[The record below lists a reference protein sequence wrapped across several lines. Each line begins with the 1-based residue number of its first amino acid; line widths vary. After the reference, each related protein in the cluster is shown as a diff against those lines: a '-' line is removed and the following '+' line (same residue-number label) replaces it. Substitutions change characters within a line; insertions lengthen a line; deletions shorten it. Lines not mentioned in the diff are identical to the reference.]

1 MSNSIH
7 IVCPRCQSINRVPAN
22 KLAEKPN
29 CGRCQHPLFTGEPIE
44 LTTATVEDI
53 TDLERIEQALNSMR
67 LHRQELASHV
77 PGMLYQYRLRPDGS
91 SHFPYASAKIREIY
105 GVGPEDVVEDA
116 TPVFAAL
123 HPEDRDRVHETIQ
136 ASRQSLALWHDE
148 YRVQFPDG
156 RVIWVEGEASPEAMP
171 DGSILW
177 HGYIHDVTSRR
188 RSAEELRLAAK
199 VFAHA
204 GEGILVTD
212 AQAHIVN
219 VNRAFTVITGYAREE
234 VLGQTPRLLESD
246 RYDDEFYQTVW
257 QALLEHD
264 YWHGEFWYR
273 RKNGSQFAA
282 LLTISA
288 VPDMQGHIEHYAA
301 MFSDITALKENQQ
314 QLERIAHYDLLT
326 GLPNRLLLGDRLK
339 QAICQTR
346 RRGMHLAVVFIDLDG
361 FKKVNDQHGH
371 AVGDK
376 LLSVLSRRMTQVLRE
391 GDTLARL
398 GGDEF
403 VAVLVDLPDISIS
416 VPILDRLIE
425 VAAQPVPVGDALCE
439 VSASIGVSYYP
450 QVEDIDADQLLR
462 QADQAMYLAKQA
474 GKNRYHIF
482 DTEKDRTLRTRHER
496 LDSIEN
502 ALANGQFL
510 LYFQPKVNMR
520 TGEVLGAEALIRWQH
535 PARGLLSPASF
546 IPIIENHPLGIN
558 VGKWTI
564 EAALTQIEIWRKAGL
579 HVPISVNIGAR
590 DLLQPDF
597 IMHLRGMLSRH
608 PGAQPQDLELE
619 ILETSAVEDFG
630 QVSQLM
636 TLCERMGL
644 RFALD
649 DFGSGYSSLTYL
661 KRLPAYL
668 LKIDQGFIRDML
680 EDPDDIA
687 ILDALLALARSFGR
701 NCIAEGVESIQHGEM
716 LLRLGCEWGQ
726 GYAIGHP
733 MPVHEF
739 EQWLHTWQVPLSWK
753 GFDPDSR
760 AALPM
765 PFTYADH
772 RVWISQMIDYLSGKT
787 QAPPQSETF
796 QYWRDQSGRPTFFG
810 KDPNDQVDVLHQSIQ
825 QLAHSL
831 SEMKNAG
838 RVEALR
844 AGIDRLQH
852 LQADLLSLLPPDQKP
867 D

>member
-1 MSNSIH
+1 M
-7 IVCPRCQSINRVPAN
+7 
-22 KLAEKPN
+22 
-29 CGRCQHPLFTGEPIE
+29 
-44 LTTATVEDI
+44 
-53 TDLERIEQALNSMR
+53 
-67 LHRQELASHV
+67 
-77 PGMLYQYRLRPDGS
+77 
-91 SHFPYASAKIREIY
+91 
-105 GVGPEDVVEDA
+105 
-116 TPVFAAL
+116 
-123 HPEDRDRVHETIQ
+123 
-136 ASRQSLALWHDE
+136 
-148 YRVQFPDG
+148 
-156 RVIWVEGEASPEAMP
+156 
-171 DGSILW
+171 
-177 HGYIHDVTSRR
+177 
-188 RSAEELRLAAK
+188 
-199 VFAHA
+199 
-204 GEGILVTD
+204 
-212 AQAHIVN
+212 
-219 VNRAFTVITGYAREE
+219 
-234 VLGQTPRLLESD
+234 GQTPRLLESD

-257 QALLEHD
+257 QALREHD
-264 YWHGEFWYR
+264 YWHGELWCR

-288 VPDMQGHIEHYAA
+288 VPDMRGNIEHYAA

-314 QLERIAHYDLLT
+314 QLERVAHYDLLT

-339 QAICQTR
+339 QAIGQTR

-403 VAVLVDLPDISIS
+403 VAVLVDLPDVSIS

-425 VAAQPVPVGDALCE
+425 VAAQPVPIGDALCE

-450 QVEDIDADQLLR
+450 QLEDIDADQLLR
-462 QADQAMYLAKQA
+462 QADQAMYRAKQA
-474 GKNRYHIF
+474 GKNRYHVF
-482 DTEKDRTLRTRHER
+482 DTEKDRTLRTRHEG

-546 IPIIENHPLGIN
+546 IPIIENHPLGVD

-564 EAALTQIEIWRKAGL
+564 EAALTQIEVWRKAGL

-590 DLLQPDF
+590 HLLQPDF
-597 IMHLRGMLSRH
+597 TMHLRGMLSRH

-619 ILETSAVEDFG
+619 ILETSAVEDFV

-636 TLCERMGL
+636 ALCERMGL

-661 KRLPAYL
+661 KRLPAHL

-701 NCIAEGVESIQHGEM
+701 NCIAEGVESIRHGEM
-716 LLRLGCEWGQ
+716 LLRMGCEWGQ

-733 MPVHEF
+733 MPAHEF

-753 GFDPDSR
+753 GFKPDSR
-760 AALPM
+760 AALPV

-787 QAPPQSETF
+787 QVPPQSETL

-810 KDPNDQVDVLHQSIQ
+810 KDPDDPVDVLHQSIQ
-825 QLAHSL
+825 QMAHAL
-831 SEMKNAG
+831 SEMKKAG
-838 RVEALR
+838 RVKALR
-844 AGIDRLQH
+844 AGIDKLQH
-852 LQADLLSLLPPDQKP
+852 LQADLLGLLPPDQKP

>member
-1 MSNSIH
+1 M
-7 IVCPRCQSINRVPAN
+7 
-22 KLAEKPN
+22 
-29 CGRCQHPLFTGEPIE
+29 
-44 LTTATVEDI
+44 
-53 TDLERIEQALNSMR
+53 
-67 LHRQELASHV
+67 
-77 PGMLYQYRLRPDGS
+77 
-91 SHFPYASAKIREIY
+91 
-105 GVGPEDVVEDA
+105 
-116 TPVFAAL
+116 
-123 HPEDRDRVHETIQ
+123 
-136 ASRQSLALWHDE
+136 
-148 YRVQFPDG
+148 
-156 RVIWVEGEASPEAMP
+156 
-171 DGSILW
+171 
-177 HGYIHDVTSRR
+177 
-188 RSAEELRLAAK
+188 
-199 VFAHA
+199 
-204 GEGILVTD
+204 
-212 AQAHIVN
+212 
-219 VNRAFTVITGYAREE
+219 
-234 VLGQTPRLLESD
+234 GQTPRLLESD
-246 RYDDEFYQTVW
+246 RYDDEFYQTIW
-257 QALLEHD
+257 QALREHD
-264 YWHGEFWYR
+264 YWHGELWCR

-288 VPDMQGHIEHYAA
+288 VPDMQGNIEHYAA

-314 QLERIAHYDLLT
+314 QLERVAHYDLLT

-339 QAICQTR
+339 QAIRQTR

-371 AVGDK
+371 GVGDK

-391 GDTLARL
+391 DDTLARL

-403 VAVLVDLPDISIS
+403 VAILIDLPDISLS

-425 VAAQPVPVGDALCE
+425 VAAQPVPIGDALCE

-450 QVEDIDADQLLR
+450 QGEDIDADQLLR
-462 QADQAMYLAKQA
+462 QADQAMYRAKQA
-474 GKNRYHIF
+474 GKNRYHVF
-482 DTEKDRTLRTRHER
+482 DTEKDRTLRLRHEG

-502 ALANGQFL
+502 ALANGHFL

-546 IPIIENHPLGIN
+546 LPLIENHPLGIA

-579 HVPISVNIGAR
+579 NVPISVNIDAEH
-590 DLLQPDF
+590 LLQPDF

-608 PGAQPQDLELE
+608 PGAQLQDLELE
-619 ILETSAVEDFG
+619 ILETSAVEDFV
-630 QVSQLM
+630 QVSQSM
-636 TLCERMGL
+636 ALCERMGL

-701 NCIAEGVESIQHGEM
+701 NCIAEGVESIKHGEI

-753 GFDPDSR
+753 GFKPDSR
-760 AALPM
+760 AALPV

-787 QAPPQSETF
+787 QVPPQSETL

-810 KDPNDQVDVLHQSIQ
+810 KDPDDQVDALHQSIQ
-825 QLAHSL
+825 QLAHTL

-844 AGIDRLQH
+844 AGIDKLQH
-852 LQADLLSLLPPDQKP
+852 LQADLLGLLPPDQKP

>member
-67 LHRQELASHV
+67 LQRQELASHV

>member
-1 MSNSIH
+1 M
-7 IVCPRCQSINRVPAN
+7 
-22 KLAEKPN
+22 
-29 CGRCQHPLFTGEPIE
+29 
-44 LTTATVEDI
+44 
-53 TDLERIEQALNSMR
+53 
-67 LHRQELASHV
+67 
-77 PGMLYQYRLRPDGS
+77 
-91 SHFPYASAKIREIY
+91 
-105 GVGPEDVVEDA
+105 
-116 TPVFAAL
+116 
-123 HPEDRDRVHETIQ
+123 
-136 ASRQSLALWHDE
+136 
-148 YRVQFPDG
+148 
-156 RVIWVEGEASPEAMP
+156 
-171 DGSILW
+171 
-177 HGYIHDVTSRR
+177 
-188 RSAEELRLAAK
+188 
-199 VFAHA
+199 
-204 GEGILVTD
+204 
-212 AQAHIVN
+212 
-219 VNRAFTVITGYAREE
+219 
-234 VLGQTPRLLESD
+234 GQTPRLLESD

-257 QALLEHD
+257 QALREHD
-264 YWHGEFWYR
+264 YWHGELWCR

-288 VPDMQGHIEHYAA
+288 VPDMRGNIEHYAA

-314 QLERIAHYDLLT
+314 QLERVAHYDLLT

-339 QAICQTR
+339 QAIRQTR

-403 VAVLVDLPDISIS
+403 VAILVDLPDISVSI
-416 VPILDRLIE
+416 PILDRLIE
-425 VAAQPVPVGDALCE
+425 VAAQPVPIGDALCE

-450 QVEDIDADQLLR
+450 QGEDIDADQLLR
-462 QADQAMYLAKQA
+462 QADQAMYRAKQA
-474 GKNRYHIF
+474 GKNRYHVF
-482 DTEKDRTLRTRHER
+482 DTEKDRTLRTRHDGF
-496 LDSIEN
+496 DSIEN

-535 PARGLLSPASF
+535 PTRGLLSPASF
-546 IPIIENHPLGIN
+546 IPIIENHPLGID

-564 EAALTQIEIWRKAGL
+564 EAALTQIEVWRKADL

-590 DLLQPDF
+590 HLLQPDF

-619 ILETSAVEDFG
+619 ILETSAVEDFV

-636 TLCERMGL
+636 ALCERMGL

-661 KRLPAYL
+661 KRLPAHL

-716 LLRLGCEWGQ
+716 LLRMGCEWGQ

-733 MPVHEF
+733 MPAHEF

-753 GFDPDSR
+753 GFKPDSR
-760 AALPM
+760 SSLPV
-765 PFTYADH
+765 PFTYVDH

-787 QAPPQSETF
+787 QVPPQPEAL

-810 KDPNDQVDVLHQSIQ
+810 KDPDDQVDVLHQSIQ
-825 QLAHSL
+825 QLAHTL

-844 AGIDRLQH
+844 AGIDKLQH
-852 LQADLLSLLPPDQKP
+852 LQADLLGLLPPDQKP

>member
-1 MSNSIH
+1 
-7 IVCPRCQSINRVPAN
+7 
-22 KLAEKPN
+22 
-29 CGRCQHPLFTGEPIE
+29 
-44 LTTATVEDI
+44 
-53 TDLERIEQALNSMR
+53 
-67 LHRQELASHV
+67 
-77 PGMLYQYRLRPDGS
+77 
-91 SHFPYASAKIREIY
+91 
-105 GVGPEDVVEDA
+105 
-116 TPVFAAL
+116 
-123 HPEDRDRVHETIQ
+123 
-136 ASRQSLALWHDE
+136 
-148 YRVQFPDG
+148 
-156 RVIWVEGEASPEAMP
+156 MP

-199 VFAHA
+199 VFEHA
-204 GEGILVTD
+204 GEGILITD
-212 AQAHIVN
+212 AQGHIVN
-219 VNRAFTVITGYAREE
+219 VNRAFSVITGYAREE
-234 VLGQTPRLLESD
+234 VMGQTPRLLESD

-257 QALLEHD
+257 QALREHD
-264 YWHGEFWYR
+264 YWHGELWCR

-288 VPDMQGHIEHYAA
+288 VPDMRGNIEHYAA

-314 QLERIAHYDLLT
+314 QLERVAHYDLLT

-339 QAICQTR
+339 QAIRQTR

-371 AVGDK
+371 GVGDK

-403 VAVLVDLPDISIS
+403 VAILVDLPDISVS

-425 VAAQPVPVGDALCE
+425 VAAQPVPIGDALCE

-450 QVEDIDADQLLR
+450 QGEDIDADQLLR
-462 QADQAMYLAKQA
+462 QADQAMYRAKQA
-474 GKNRYHIF
+474 GKNRYHVF
-482 DTEKDRTLRTRHER
+482 DTEKDRTLRTRQEGF
-496 LDSIEN
+496 DSIEN

-510 LYFQPKVNMR
+510 LYYQPKVNMR

-535 PARGLLSPASF
+535 PTRGLLSPASF
-546 IPIIENHPLGIN
+546 IPIIENHPLGID
-558 VGKWTI
+558 VGEWTI
-564 EAALTQIEIWRKAGL
+564 EAALTQIEVWRKAGL

-590 DLLQPDF
+590 HLLQPDF

-619 ILETSAVEDFG
+619 ILETSAVEDFV

-636 TLCERMGL
+636 ALCERMGL

-661 KRLPAYL
+661 KRLPAHL
-668 LKIDQGFIRDML
+668 IKIDQGFIRDML

-687 ILDALLALARSFGR
+687 ILDALLALASSFGR

-733 MPVHEF
+733 MPAHEF

-753 GFDPDSR
+753 GFKPDSR
-760 AALPM
+760 SALLV

-772 RVWISQMIDYLSGKT
+772 GAWISQMIDYLSGKT
-787 QAPPQSETF
+787 QVPPQSETL

-825 QLAHSL
+825 QLAHTL

-844 AGIDRLQH
+844 AGIDKLQH
-852 LQADLLSLLPPDQKP
+852 LQADLLGLLPPDQKP

>member
-1 MSNSIH
+1 M
-7 IVCPRCQSINRVPAN
+7 
-22 KLAEKPN
+22 
-29 CGRCQHPLFTGEPIE
+29 
-44 LTTATVEDI
+44 
-53 TDLERIEQALNSMR
+53 
-67 LHRQELASHV
+67 
-77 PGMLYQYRLRPDGS
+77 
-91 SHFPYASAKIREIY
+91 
-105 GVGPEDVVEDA
+105 
-116 TPVFAAL
+116 
-123 HPEDRDRVHETIQ
+123 
-136 ASRQSLALWHDE
+136 
-148 YRVQFPDG
+148 
-156 RVIWVEGEASPEAMP
+156 
-171 DGSILW
+171 
-177 HGYIHDVTSRR
+177 
-188 RSAEELRLAAK
+188 
-199 VFAHA
+199 
-204 GEGILVTD
+204 
-212 AQAHIVN
+212 
-219 VNRAFTVITGYAREE
+219 
-234 VLGQTPRLLESD
+234 GQTPRLLESD

-257 QALLEHD
+257 QALCEHD
-264 YWHGEFWYR
+264 YWHGELWCR

-288 VPDMQGHIEHYAA
+288 VPDMRGNIEHYAA

-314 QLERIAHYDLLT
+314 QLERVAHYDLLT

-339 QAICQTR
+339 QAIRQTR

-371 AVGDK
+371 GVGDK

-391 GDTLARL
+391 DDTLARL

-403 VAVLVDLPDISIS
+403 VAVLIDLPDISLS

-425 VAAQPVPVGDALCE
+425 VAAQPVPIGDALCE

-450 QVEDIDADQLLR
+450 QAEDIDADQLLR
-462 QADQAMYLAKQA
+462 QADQAMYFAKQA
-474 GKNRYHIF
+474 GKNRYHVF
-482 DTEKDRTLRTRHER
+482 DTEKDRTLRLRHEG

-546 IPIIENHPLGIN
+546 LPLIENHPLGIA

-579 HVPISVNIGAR
+579 NVPISVNIDAEH
-590 DLLQPDF
+590 LLQPDF

-619 ILETSAVEDFG
+619 ILETSAVEDFV
-630 QVSQLM
+630 QVSQSM
-636 TLCERMGL
+636 ALCERMGL

-701 NCIAEGVESIQHGEM
+701 NCIAEGVESIKHGEI

-753 GFDPDSR
+753 GFKPDSR
-760 AALPM
+760 AALPV

-787 QAPPQSETF
+787 QVPPQSETL

-810 KDPNDQVDVLHQSIQ
+810 KNPDDQVDALHQSIQ
-825 QLAHSL
+825 QLAHTL

-844 AGIDRLQH
+844 AGIDKLQH
-852 LQADLLSLLPPDQKP
+852 LQADLLGLLPPDQKP

>member
-1 MSNSIH
+1 
-7 IVCPRCQSINRVPAN
+7 
-22 KLAEKPN
+22 
-29 CGRCQHPLFTGEPIE
+29 
-44 LTTATVEDI
+44 
-53 TDLERIEQALNSMR
+53 
-67 LHRQELASHV
+67 
-77 PGMLYQYRLRPDGS
+77 
-91 SHFPYASAKIREIY
+91 
-105 GVGPEDVVEDA
+105 
-116 TPVFAAL
+116 
-123 HPEDRDRVHETIQ
+123 
-136 ASRQSLALWHDE
+136 
-148 YRVQFPDG
+148 
-156 RVIWVEGEASPEAMP
+156 
-171 DGSILW
+171 
-177 HGYIHDVTSRR
+177 
-188 RSAEELRLAAK
+188 
-199 VFAHA
+199 
-204 GEGILVTD
+204 
-212 AQAHIVN
+212 
-219 VNRAFTVITGYAREE
+219 
-234 VLGQTPRLLESD
+234 
-246 RYDDEFYQTVW
+246 
-257 QALLEHD
+257 
-264 YWHGEFWYR
+264 
-273 RKNGSQFAA
+273 
-282 LLTISA
+282 
-288 VPDMQGHIEHYAA
+288 
-301 MFSDITALKENQQ
+301 
-314 QLERIAHYDLLT
+314 
-326 GLPNRLLLGDRLK
+326 
-339 QAICQTR
+339 
-346 RRGMHLAVVFIDLDG
+346 MHLAVVFIDLDG

-391 GDTLARL
+391 DDTLARL

-403 VAVLVDLPDISIS
+403 VAILVDLPDISIS

-425 VAAQPVPVGDALCE
+425 VAAQPVPIGDALCE

-450 QVEDIDADQLLR
+450 QGEDIDADQLLR
-462 QADQAMYLAKQA
+462 QADQAMYRAKQA
-474 GKNRYHIF
+474 GKNRYHVF
-482 DTEKDRTLRTRHER
+482 DSETDHQLRNRYEG
-496 LDSIEN
+496 LDSIAN

-535 PARGLLSPASF
+535 PTRGLLSPASF
-546 IPIIENHPLGIN
+546 IPIIENHPLGID
-558 VGKWTI
+558 VGQWTI
-564 EAALTQIEIWRKAGL
+564 EAALTQIEVWRKAGL
-579 HVPISVNIGAR
+579 HVPISVNIGVR
-590 DLLQPDF
+590 HLLQPDF

-619 ILETSAVEDFG
+619 ILETSAVEDFV

-661 KRLPAYL
+661 KRLPAHL

-701 NCIAEGVESIQHGEM
+701 NCIAEGVESIRHGEM
-716 LLRLGCEWGQ
+716 LLRMGCEWGQ

-733 MPVHEF
+733 MPAHEF

-753 GFDPDSR
+753 GFKPDSR
-760 AALPM
+760 SALPV

-787 QAPPQSETF
+787 QVPPQPETL

-810 KDPNDQVDVLHQSIQ
+810 KDPDDQVDVLHQSIQ
-825 QLAHSL
+825 QLAHTL

-844 AGIDRLQH
+844 AGIDKLQH
-852 LQADLLSLLPPDQKP
+852 LQADLLGLLPPDQKP

>member
-1 MSNSIH
+1 
-7 IVCPRCQSINRVPAN
+7 
-22 KLAEKPN
+22 
-29 CGRCQHPLFTGEPIE
+29 
-44 LTTATVEDI
+44 
-53 TDLERIEQALNSMR
+53 
-67 LHRQELASHV
+67 
-77 PGMLYQYRLRPDGS
+77 
-91 SHFPYASAKIREIY
+91 
-105 GVGPEDVVEDA
+105 
-116 TPVFAAL
+116 
-123 HPEDRDRVHETIQ
+123 
-136 ASRQSLALWHDE
+136 
-148 YRVQFPDG
+148 
-156 RVIWVEGEASPEAMP
+156 
-171 DGSILW
+171 
-177 HGYIHDVTSRR
+177 
-188 RSAEELRLAAK
+188 
-199 VFAHA
+199 
-204 GEGILVTD
+204 
-212 AQAHIVN
+212 
-219 VNRAFTVITGYAREE
+219 
-234 VLGQTPRLLESD
+234 
-246 RYDDEFYQTVW
+246 
-257 QALLEHD
+257 
-264 YWHGEFWYR
+264 
-273 RKNGSQFAA
+273 
-282 LLTISA
+282 
-288 VPDMQGHIEHYAA
+288 

-314 QLERIAHYDLLT
+314 QLERVAHYDLLT

-339 QAICQTR
+339 QAIAQTR
-346 RRGMHLAVVFIDLDG
+346 RRGMHLVVDLIDLDG

-403 VAVLVDLPDISIS
+403 VAVLVDLPDISLS

-425 VAAQPVPVGDALCE
+425 VAAQPVPIGDALCE

-450 QVEDIDADQLLR
+450 QAEDIDADQLLR
-462 QADQAMYLAKQA
+462 QADQAMYFAKQA
-474 GKNRYHIF
+474 GKNRYHVF
-482 DTEKDRTLRTRHER
+482 DTEKDRTLRLRHEG

-546 IPIIENHPLGIN
+546 LPLIENHPLGIA

-579 HVPISVNIGAR
+579 NVPISVNIDAEH
-590 DLLQPDF
+590 LLQPDF

-619 ILETSAVEDFG
+619 ILETSAVEDFV
-630 QVSQLM
+630 QVSQSM
-636 TLCERMGL
+636 ALCERMGL

-701 NCIAEGVESIQHGEM
+701 NCIAEGVESIKHGEI

-753 GFDPDSR
+753 GFKPDSR
-760 AALPM
+760 AALPV

-787 QAPPQSETF
+787 QVPPQSETL

-825 QLAHSL
+825 QLAHTL

-844 AGIDRLQH
+844 AGIDKLQH
-852 LQADLLSLLPPDQKP
+852 LQADLLGLLPPDQKP

>member
-1 MSNSIH
+1 
-7 IVCPRCQSINRVPAN
+7 
-22 KLAEKPN
+22 
-29 CGRCQHPLFTGEPIE
+29 
-44 LTTATVEDI
+44 
-53 TDLERIEQALNSMR
+53 
-67 LHRQELASHV
+67 
-77 PGMLYQYRLRPDGS
+77 
-91 SHFPYASAKIREIY
+91 
-105 GVGPEDVVEDA
+105 
-116 TPVFAAL
+116 
-123 HPEDRDRVHETIQ
+123 
-136 ASRQSLALWHDE
+136 
-148 YRVQFPDG
+148 
-156 RVIWVEGEASPEAMP
+156 
-171 DGSILW
+171 
-177 HGYIHDVTSRR
+177 
-188 RSAEELRLAAK
+188 
-199 VFAHA
+199 
-204 GEGILVTD
+204 
-212 AQAHIVN
+212 
-219 VNRAFTVITGYAREE
+219 
-234 VLGQTPRLLESD
+234 
-246 RYDDEFYQTVW
+246 
-257 QALLEHD
+257 
-264 YWHGEFWYR
+264 
-273 RKNGSQFAA
+273 
-282 LLTISA
+282 
-288 VPDMQGHIEHYAA
+288 MQGNIEHYAA

-314 QLERIAHYDLLT
+314 QLERVAHYDLLT

-339 QAICQTR
+339 QAIAQTR
-346 RRGMHLAVVFIDLDG
+346 RRGMHLVVVLIDLDG

-403 VAVLVDLPDISIS
+403 VAVLVDLPDISLS

-425 VAAQPVPVGDALCE
+425 VAAQPVPIGDALCE

-450 QVEDIDADQLLR
+450 QAEDIDADQLLR
-462 QADQAMYLAKQA
+462 QADQAMYFAKQA
-474 GKNRYHIF
+474 GKNRYHVF
-482 DTEKDRTLRTRHER
+482 DTEKDRTLRLRHEG

-546 IPIIENHPLGIN
+546 LPLIENHPLGIA

-579 HVPISVNIGAR
+579 NVPISVNIDAEH
-590 DLLQPDF
+590 LLQPDF

-619 ILETSAVEDFG
+619 ILETSAVEDFV
-630 QVSQLM
+630 QVSQSM
-636 TLCERMGL
+636 ALCERMGL

-701 NCIAEGVESIQHGEM
+701 NCIAEGVESIKHGEI

-753 GFDPDSR
+753 GFKPDSR
-760 AALPM
+760 AALPV

-787 QAPPQSETF
+787 QVPPQSETL

-825 QLAHSL
+825 QLAHTL

-844 AGIDRLQH
+844 AGIDKLQH
-852 LQADLLSLLPPDQKP
+852 LQADLLGLLPPDQKP

>member
-1 MSNSIH
+1 MSNTIH
-7 IVCPRCQSINRVPAN
+7 IICPRCQSINRVPAN

-67 LHRQELASHV
+67 LQRQELASHV

-701 NCIAEGVESIQHGEM
+701 NCIAEGVESIQHGEI

-753 GFDPDSR
+753 GFEPDSR

>member
-1 MSNSIH
+1 
-7 IVCPRCQSINRVPAN
+7 
-22 KLAEKPN
+22 
-29 CGRCQHPLFTGEPIE
+29 
-44 LTTATVEDI
+44 
-53 TDLERIEQALNSMR
+53 
-67 LHRQELASHV
+67 
-77 PGMLYQYRLRPDGS
+77 
-91 SHFPYASAKIREIY
+91 
-105 GVGPEDVVEDA
+105 
-116 TPVFAAL
+116 
-123 HPEDRDRVHETIQ
+123 
-136 ASRQSLALWHDE
+136 
-148 YRVQFPDG
+148 
-156 RVIWVEGEASPEAMP
+156 
-171 DGSILW
+171 
-177 HGYIHDVTSRR
+177 
-188 RSAEELRLAAK
+188 
-199 VFAHA
+199 
-204 GEGILVTD
+204 
-212 AQAHIVN
+212 
-219 VNRAFTVITGYAREE
+219 
-234 VLGQTPRLLESD
+234 
-246 RYDDEFYQTVW
+246 
-257 QALLEHD
+257 
-264 YWHGEFWYR
+264 
-273 RKNGSQFAA
+273 
-282 LLTISA
+282 
-288 VPDMQGHIEHYAA
+288 

-314 QLERIAHYDLLT
+314 QLERVAHYDLLT

-339 QAICQTR
+339 QAIRQTR
-346 RRGMHLAVVFIDLDG
+346 RRGMHLAVVLIDLDG

-403 VAVLVDLPDISIS
+403 VAVLVDLPDISLS

-425 VAAQPVPVGDALCE
+425 VAAQPVPIGDALCE

-450 QVEDIDADQLLR
+450 QAEDIDADQLLR
-462 QADQAMYLAKQA
+462 QADQAMYFAKQA
-474 GKNRYHIF
+474 GKNRYHVF
-482 DTEKDRTLRTRHER
+482 DTEKDRTLRLRHEG

-546 IPIIENHPLGIN
+546 LPLIENHPLGIA

-579 HVPISVNIGAR
+579 NVPISVNIDAEH
-590 DLLQPDF
+590 LLQPDF

-619 ILETSAVEDFG
+619 ILETSAVEDFV
-630 QVSQLM
+630 QVSQSM
-636 TLCERMGL
+636 ALCERMGL

-701 NCIAEGVESIQHGEM
+701 NCIAEGVESIKHGEI

-753 GFDPDSR
+753 GFKPDSR
-760 AALPM
+760 AALPV

-787 QAPPQSETF
+787 QVPPQSETL

-825 QLAHSL
+825 QLAHTL

-844 AGIDRLQH
+844 AGIDKLQH
-852 LQADLLSLLPPDQKP
+852 LQADLLGLLPPDQKP

>member
-1 MSNSIH
+1 
-7 IVCPRCQSINRVPAN
+7 
-22 KLAEKPN
+22 
-29 CGRCQHPLFTGEPIE
+29 
-44 LTTATVEDI
+44 
-53 TDLERIEQALNSMR
+53 
-67 LHRQELASHV
+67 
-77 PGMLYQYRLRPDGS
+77 
-91 SHFPYASAKIREIY
+91 
-105 GVGPEDVVEDA
+105 
-116 TPVFAAL
+116 
-123 HPEDRDRVHETIQ
+123 
-136 ASRQSLALWHDE
+136 
-148 YRVQFPDG
+148 
-156 RVIWVEGEASPEAMP
+156 
-171 DGSILW
+171 
-177 HGYIHDVTSRR
+177 
-188 RSAEELRLAAK
+188 
-199 VFAHA
+199 
-204 GEGILVTD
+204 
-212 AQAHIVN
+212 
-219 VNRAFTVITGYAREE
+219 
-234 VLGQTPRLLESD
+234 LGQTPRLLESD

-257 QALLEHD
+257 QALREHD
-264 YWHGEFWYR
+264 YWHGELWCR

-314 QLERIAHYDLLT
+314 QLERVAHYDLLT
-326 GLPNRLLLGDRLK
+326 GLPNRLLLGERLK
-339 QAICQTR
+339 QAIRQTR

-371 AVGDK
+371 GVGDK

-403 VAVLVDLPDISIS
+403 VAVLVDLPENSFS
-416 VPILDRLIE
+416 LPILDRLIE
-425 VAAQPVPVGDALCE
+425 VAAQPVPIGDALCE

-450 QVEDIDADQLLR
+450 QGEDIDADQLLR
-462 QADQAMYLAKQA
+462 QADQAMYRAKQA
-474 GKNRYHIF
+474 GKNRYHVF
-482 DTEKDRTLRTRHER
+482 DSETDRTLRTRHEG

-535 PARGLLSPASF
+535 PTRGLLSPASF
-546 IPIIENHPLGIN
+546 IPIIENHPLGID

-564 EAALTQIEIWRKAGL
+564 EAALTQIEVWRNAGL

-590 DLLQPDF
+590 HLLQPDF

-608 PGAQPQDLELE
+608 PGVQPQDLELE
-619 ILETSAVEDFG
+619 ILETSAVEDFV

-636 TLCERMGL
+636 ALCERMGL

-668 LKIDQGFIRDML
+668 LKIDQGFIRGML

-701 NCIAEGVESIQHGEM
+701 NCIAEGVESIKHGEM

-739 EQWLHTWQVPLSWK
+739 EQWLYTWQVPLSWK
-753 GFDPDSR
+753 GFKPDSR
-760 AALPM
+760 AALPV

-787 QAPPQSETF
+787 QVPPQ
-796 QYWRDQSGRPTFFG
+796 P
-810 KDPNDQVDVLHQSIQ
+810 
-825 QLAHSL
+825 
-831 SEMKNAG
+831 
-838 RVEALR
+838 EALQGTSKNPHPEGDPIKSE
-844 AGIDRLQH
+844 AD
-852 LQADLLSLLPPDQKP
+852 QAEG
-867 D
+867 

>member
-1 MSNSIH
+1 M
-7 IVCPRCQSINRVPAN
+7 
-22 KLAEKPN
+22 
-29 CGRCQHPLFTGEPIE
+29 
-44 LTTATVEDI
+44 
-53 TDLERIEQALNSMR
+53 
-67 LHRQELASHV
+67 
-77 PGMLYQYRLRPDGS
+77 
-91 SHFPYASAKIREIY
+91 
-105 GVGPEDVVEDA
+105 
-116 TPVFAAL
+116 
-123 HPEDRDRVHETIQ
+123 
-136 ASRQSLALWHDE
+136 
-148 YRVQFPDG
+148 
-156 RVIWVEGEASPEAMP
+156 
-171 DGSILW
+171 
-177 HGYIHDVTSRR
+177 
-188 RSAEELRLAAK
+188 
-199 VFAHA
+199 
-204 GEGILVTD
+204 
-212 AQAHIVN
+212 
-219 VNRAFTVITGYAREE
+219 
-234 VLGQTPRLLESD
+234 GQTPRLLESD

-257 QALLEHD
+257 QALREHD
-264 YWHGEFWYR
+264 YWHGELWCR

-288 VPDMQGHIEHYAA
+288 VPDMQGNIEHYAA

-314 QLERIAHYDLLT
+314 QLERVAHYDLLT

-339 QAICQTR
+339 QAIRQTR

-371 AVGDK
+371 GVGDK

-403 VAVLVDLPDISIS
+403 VAILVDLPDISIS

-425 VAAQPVPVGDALCE
+425 VAAQPVPIGDALCE

-450 QVEDIDADQLLR
+450 QGEDIDADQLLR
-462 QADQAMYLAKQA
+462 QADQAMYRAKQA
-474 GKNRYHIF
+474 GKNRYHVF
-482 DTEKDRTLRTRHER
+482 DTEKDRTLRTRHEG
-496 LDSIEN
+496 LDSIKN

-535 PARGLLSPASF
+535 PTRGLLSPASF
-546 IPIIENHPLGIN
+546 IPIIENHTLGID

-564 EAALTQIEIWRKAGL
+564 EAALTQIEVWRKAGL
-579 HVPISVNIGAR
+579 HVPISVNIGAQH
-590 DLLQPDF
+590 LLQPDF
-597 IMHLRGMLSRH
+597 IMHLRGMLSQH

-619 ILETSAVEDFG
+619 ILETSAVEDFV

-636 TLCERMGL
+636 ALCERMGL

-661 KRLPAYL
+661 KRLPAHL

-733 MPVHEF
+733 MPAHEF
-739 EQWLHTWQVPLSWK
+739 EQWLYTWQVPLSWK
-753 GFDPDSR
+753 GFKPDSR
-760 AALPM
+760 AALPV
-765 PFTYADH
+765 PFTYVDH

-787 QAPPQSETF
+787 QVPPQPEAL

-825 QLAHSL
+825 QLAHTL

-844 AGIDRLQH
+844 AGIDKLQH
-852 LQADLLSLLPPDQKP
+852 LQADLLGLLPPDQKP

>member
-1 MSNSIH
+1 MSDSLH
-7 IVCPRCQSINRVPAN
+7 IVCPHCQSINRVPAN
-22 KLAEKPN
+22 KLAEQPN
-29 CGRCQHPLFTGEPIE
+29 CGRCQYPLFAGEPIE

-53 TDLERIEQALNSMR
+53 TDLKRVEQALNSMR
-67 LHRQELASHV
+67 LQREELASHV

-105 GVGPEDVVEDA
+105 GVAPEDVVEDA

-123 HPEDRDRVHETIQ
+123 HPEDRNRVHETIQ
-136 ASRQSLALWHDE
+136 ASGRSLALWHDE

-234 VLGQTPRLLESD
+234 VLGQTPRLLQSD

-257 QALLEHD
+257 QALREHD
-264 YWHGEFWYR
+264 YWHGELWCR

-314 QLERIAHYDLLT
+314 QLERVAHYDLLT

-339 QAICQTR
+339 QAIRQTR
-346 RRGMHLAVVFIDLDG
+346 RRGMHLAVVFIDPDG

-425 VAAQPVPVGDALCE
+425 VAAQPVPIGDALCE

-462 QADQAMYLAKQA
+462 QADQAMHFAKQA
-474 GKNRYHIF
+474 GKNRYHVF
-482 DTEKDRTLRTRHER
+482 DTEKDRTLRTRHEG
-496 LDSIEN
+496 LDSIKN

-546 IPIIENHPLGIN
+546 IPLIENHPLGID

-579 HVPISVNIGAR
+579 HVPISVNIGAEH
-590 DLLQPDF
+590 LLQPDF

-619 ILETSAVEDFG
+619 ILETSAVEDFV

-636 TLCERMGL
+636 ALCERMGL
-644 RFALD
+644 RFAID

-701 NCIAEGVESIQHGEM
+701 NCIAEGVESIKHGEI

-739 EQWLHTWQVPLSWK
+739 EQWLHTWQVPVSWM
-753 GFDPDSR
+753 GFKPDSR
-760 AALPM
+760 AALPV

-787 QAPPQSETF
+787 QVPPQSETL

-825 QLAHSL
+825 QLAHTL

-852 LQADLLSLLPPDQKP
+852 LQADLLGLLPPDQKP

>member
-1 MSNSIH
+1 MSNTIH

-67 LHRQELASHV
+67 LQRQELASHV

-608 PGAQPQDLELE
+608 PGAQPHDLELE

-701 NCIAEGVESIQHGEM
+701 NCIAEGVESIQHGEI

-753 GFDPDSR
+753 GFEPDSR

>member
-1 MSNSIH
+1 M
-7 IVCPRCQSINRVPAN
+7 
-22 KLAEKPN
+22 
-29 CGRCQHPLFTGEPIE
+29 
-44 LTTATVEDI
+44 
-53 TDLERIEQALNSMR
+53 
-67 LHRQELASHV
+67 
-77 PGMLYQYRLRPDGS
+77 
-91 SHFPYASAKIREIY
+91 
-105 GVGPEDVVEDA
+105 
-116 TPVFAAL
+116 
-123 HPEDRDRVHETIQ
+123 
-136 ASRQSLALWHDE
+136 
-148 YRVQFPDG
+148 
-156 RVIWVEGEASPEAMP
+156 
-171 DGSILW
+171 
-177 HGYIHDVTSRR
+177 
-188 RSAEELRLAAK
+188 
-199 VFAHA
+199 
-204 GEGILVTD
+204 
-212 AQAHIVN
+212 
-219 VNRAFTVITGYAREE
+219 
-234 VLGQTPRLLESD
+234 GQTPRLLESD

-257 QALLEHD
+257 QALREHD
-264 YWHGEFWYR
+264 YWHGELWCR

-288 VPDMQGHIEHYAA
+288 VPDMRGNIEHYAA

-314 QLERIAHYDLLT
+314 QLERVAHYDLLT

-339 QAICQTR
+339 QAIRQTR

-371 AVGDK
+371 GVGDK

-391 GDTLARL
+391 DDTLARL

-403 VAVLVDLPDISIS
+403 VAILLDLPDISVSI
-416 VPILDRLIE
+416 PILDRLIE
-425 VAAQPVPVGDALCE
+425 VAAQPVPIGDALCE

-450 QVEDIDADQLLR
+450 QGEDIDADQLLR
-462 QADQAMYLAKQA
+462 QADQAMYRAKQA
-474 GKNRYHIF
+474 GKNRYHVF
-482 DTEKDRTLRTRHER
+482 DTEKYRTLRTRHEGF
-496 LDSIEN
+496 DSIEN

-535 PARGLLSPASF
+535 PTRGLLSPASF
-546 IPIIENHPLGIN
+546 MPIIENHPLGID

-564 EAALTQIEIWRKAGL
+564 EAALTQIEVWRKAGL

-590 DLLQPDF
+590 HLLQPDF

-619 ILETSAVEDFG
+619 ILETSAVEDFV

-636 TLCERMGL
+636 ALCERMGL

-661 KRLPAYL
+661 KRLPAHL

-716 LLRLGCEWGQ
+716 LLRMGCEWGQ

-733 MPVHEF
+733 MPAHEF

-753 GFDPDSR
+753 GFKPDSR
-760 AALPM
+760 YALPV
-765 PFTYADH
+765 PFTYVDH

-787 QAPPQSETF
+787 QVPPQPEAL

-810 KDPNDQVDVLHQSIQ
+810 KDPDDQVDVLHQSIQ
-825 QLAHSL
+825 QLAHTL

-844 AGIDRLQH
+844 AGIDKLQH
-852 LQADLLSLLPPDQKP
+852 LQADLLGLLPPDQKP

>member
-1 MSNSIH
+1 LAYTPASSWANFERKRLLVPVLSAFTNS
-7 IVCPRCQSINRVPAN
+7 
-22 KLAEKPN
+22 
-29 CGRCQHPLFTGEPIE
+29 
-44 LTTATVEDI
+44 
-53 TDLERIEQALNSMR
+53 
-67 LHRQELASHV
+67 ASAAV
-77 PGMLYQYRLRPDGS
+77 GGS
-91 SHFPYASAKIREIY
+91 SK
-105 GVGPEDVVEDA
+105 
-116 TPVFAAL
+116 
-123 HPEDRDRVHETIQ
+123 
-136 ASRQSLALWHDE
+136 
-148 YRVQFPDG
+148 
-156 RVIWVEGEASPEAMP
+156 
-171 DGSILW
+171 
-177 HGYIHDVTSRR
+177 
-188 RSAEELRLAAK
+188 
-199 VFAHA
+199 
-204 GEGILVTD
+204 
-212 AQAHIVN
+212 
-219 VNRAFTVITGYAREE
+219 
-234 VLGQTPRLLESD
+234 
-246 RYDDEFYQTVW
+246 
-257 QALLEHD
+257 
-264 YWHGEFWYR
+264 
-273 RKNGSQFAA
+273 
-282 LLTISA
+282 
-288 VPDMQGHIEHYAA
+288 
-301 MFSDITALKENQQ
+301 
-314 QLERIAHYDLLT
+314 
-326 GLPNRLLLGDRLK
+326 RLLLGDRLK
-339 QAICQTR
+339 QAIRQTR

-371 AVGDK
+371 RVGDK

-391 GDTLARL
+391 DDTLARL

-403 VAVLVDLPDISIS
+403 VAVLIDLPDISLS

-425 VAAQPVPVGDALCE
+425 VAAQPVPIGDALCE

-450 QVEDIDADQLLR
+450 QAEDIDADQLLR
-462 QADQAMYLAKQA
+462 QADQAMYFAKQA
-474 GKNRYHIF
+474 GKNRYHVF
-482 DTEKDRTLRTRHER
+482 DTEKDRTLRLRHEG

-546 IPIIENHPLGIN
+546 LPLIENHPLGIA

-579 HVPISVNIGAR
+579 NVPISVNIDAEH
-590 DLLQPDF
+590 LLQPDF

-619 ILETSAVEDFG
+619 ILETSAVEDFV
-630 QVSQLM
+630 QVSQSM
-636 TLCERMGL
+636 ALCERMGL

-701 NCIAEGVESIQHGEM
+701 NCIAEGVESIKHGEI

-739 EQWLHTWQVPLSWK
+739 EQWLHTWQAPLSWK
-753 GFDPDSR
+753 GFKPDSR
-760 AALPM
+760 AALPV

-787 QAPPQSETF
+787 QVPPQSETL

-810 KDPNDQVDVLHQSIQ
+810 KNPDDQVDALHQSIQ
-825 QLAHSL
+825 QLAHTL

-844 AGIDRLQH
+844 AGIDKLQH
-852 LQADLLSLLPPDQKP
+852 LQADLLGLLPPDQKP